1 MAIYLDTETT
11 GLSPRQGATIVELA
25 IVDERGNPLI
35 NTLVNPKSPIPWQA
49 SKIHGITDDM
59 VRSKP
64 SLNDLMPEIRSIIR
78 DEQVVIYNSTF
89 DTQFFPGSLSEA
101 ERINCAMRQ
110 FSQIIGSRSWR
121 KLDYAASHVGH
132 TWSGVAHRALADALA
147 CRSVWQWIQKKGA
160 STLNHEHLPPVI
172 KGCTSCSKQL
182 RMPAGKLLDVT
193 CPNCSHKFR
202 VQT

>member
-25 IVDERGNPLI
+25 IVDERGNTLI

-59 VRSKP
+59 VSGMP

-89 DTQFFPGSLSEA
+89 DAPFFPGSLSEA
-101 ERINCAMRQ
+101 ERIDCAMRQ

-132 TWSGVAHRALADALA
+132 TWTGVAHRALADALA
-147 CRSVWQWIQKKGA
+147 CRSVWKWIQKKGA
-160 STLNHEHLPPVI
+160 NTLNHEHQPPVT
-172 KGCTSCSKQL
+172 KQCTSCAKPL